1 MVASS
6 TFKQELLLREYG
18 INVHNLVKYI
28 LTLDDRAH
36 RTRAAQLLVN
46 LMARL
51 NPSIGSVQDAQQK
64 LWNHLFVMSDGQLD
78 VDAPFE
84 LSAMEYLNDKP
95 QRVEIPTKVPKF
107 KHYGKNVEALVQK
120 VIEIENEDERRAA
133 IISLGKLMKALYKA
147 YNKDTV
153 SDEVI
158 LSEMKI
164 LSQGKLSIELQGG
177 ETSTLFDVSPGV
189 QQQKTYSQKEPKE
202 QQQHK
207 HKKHGQHQQH
217 RQKHKNQ

>member
-28 LTLDDRAH
+28 LTIEDRSH

-46 LMARL
+46 LMAQL
-51 NPSIGSVQDAQQK
+51 NPAARDINDAQQK

-95 QRVEIPTKVPKF
+95 QRVEIPTQVPRF
-107 KHYGKNVEALVQK
+107 KHYGKNVEALVKK
-120 VIEIENEDERRAA
+120 VGEIENEEERRAA

-158 LSEMKI
+158 LSEMRI
-164 LSQGKLSIELQGG
+164 LSQGKLNIELPGG
-177 ETSTLFDVSPGV
+177 ETSTLFDVSPGI
-189 QQQKTYSQKEPKE
+189 QQQKNYQQKEQKE
-202 QQQHK
+202 QQHK
-207 HKKHGQHQQH
+207 HKKHGGHKQHH
-217 RQKHKNQ
+217 QKHKN

>member
-28 LTLDDRAH
+28 LTIEYRSH

-95 QRVEIPTKVPKF
+95 QRVEIPTQVPKF
-107 KHYGKNVEALVQK
+107 KHYGKNVEALVKK
-120 VIEIENEDERRAA
+120 VGEIENEEERRAA

-158 LSEMKI
+158 LSEMRI
-164 LSQGKLSIELQGG
+164 LSQGKLNIELPGG
-177 ETSTLFDVSPGV
+177 ETSTLFDVSPGI
-189 QQQKTYSQKEPKE
+189 QQQKNYQQKEQKE
-202 QQQHK
+202 QQHK
-207 HKKHGQHQQH
+207 HKKHGQHKQH
-217 RQKHKNQ
+217 HQKHKN

>member
-1 MVASS
+1 
-6 TFKQELLLREYG
+6 
-18 INVHNLVKYI
+18 
-28 LTLDDRAH
+28 
-36 RTRAAQLLVN
+36 
-46 LMARL
+46 
-51 NPSIGSVQDAQQK
+51 
-64 LWNHLFVMSDGQLD
+64 MSDGKLD

-95 QRVEIPTKVPKF
+95 QIVEIPTKVPKF

-120 VIEIENEDERRAA
+120 VIDIENEDERRAA

-158 LSEMKI
+158 LSEMRI
-164 LSQGKLSIELQGG
+164 LSQGKLNIELTG
-177 ETSTLFDVSPGV
+177 ETSTLFDVSPGI
-189 QQQKTYSQKEPKE
+189 QQQKNYSQKEPKE

-217 RQKHKNQ
+217 RQKHKN

>member
-1 MVASS
+1 M
-6 TFKQELLLREYG
+6 
-18 INVHNLVKYI
+18 NVHNLVKYI
-28 LTLDDRAH
+28 LTLEDRGH

-64 LWNHLFVMSDGQLD
+64 LWNHLFVMSDGKLD

-95 QRVEIPTKVPKF
+95 QIVEIPTKVPKF

-120 VIEIENEDERRAA
+120 VIAIENEDERKAA
-133 IISLGKLMKALYKA
+133 IVSLGKLMKALYKA

-158 LSEMKI
+158 LSEMRI
-164 LSQGKLSIELQGG
+164 LSQGKLNIELSG
-177 ETSTLFDVSPGV
+177 ETSTLFDVSPGI
-189 QQQKTYSQKEPKE
+189 QQQKNYSQKEPKE

-217 RQKHKNQ
+217 RQKHKN

>member
-6 TFKQELLLREYG
+6 SFKQELLLREYG
-18 INVHNLVKYI
+18 INVHNLVKYV
-28 LTLDDRAH
+28 LTIEDRAH
-36 RTRAAQLLVN
+36 RTKAAQMLVN

-95 QRVEIPTKVPKF
+95 QRVEIPTQVPKF
-107 KHYGKNVEALVQK
+107 KHYGKNVEALVEK
-120 VIEIENEDERRAA
+120 VSGLENEDERRAA
-133 IISLGKLMKALYKA
+133 IISLGKLMKALYKT
-147 YNKDTV
+147 YNKDAV
-153 SDEVI
+153 SDETI
-158 LSEMKI
+158 LSEMKA
-164 LSQGKLSIELQGG
+164 LSQGKLNIELSG
-177 ETSTLFDVSPGV
+177 ENSTLFDVSPGV
-189 QQQKTYSQKEPKE
+189 QQQKNYQQKDKE

-217 RQKHKNQ
+217 RQKYKNN

>member
-28 LTLDDRAH
+28 LTIEDRSH

-95 QRVEIPTKVPKF
+95 QIVEIPTKVPKF

-120 VIEIENEDERRAA
+120 VIDIENEDERRAA

-158 LSEMKI
+158 LSEMRI
-164 LSQGKLSIELQGG
+164 LSQGKLNIELTG
-177 ETSTLFDVSPGV
+177 ETSTLFDVSPGI
-189 QQQKTYSQKEPKE
+189 QQQKNYSQKEPKE

-217 RQKHKNQ
+217 RQKHKN

>member
-28 LTLDDRAH
+28 LTIEDRGH

-95 QRVEIPTKVPKF
+95 QIVEIPTKVPKF

-158 LSEMKI
+158 LSEMRI
-164 LSQGKLSIELQGG
+164 LSQGKLNIELTG

-189 QQQKTYSQKEPKE
+189 QQQKTYSQKEPQ

>member
-1 MVASS
+1 M
-6 TFKQELLLREYG
+6 LREYG

-64 LWNHLFVMSDGQLD
+64 LWNHLFVMADGQLD

-120 VIEIENEDERRAA
+120 VSEIENEDERRAG
-133 IISLGKLMKALYKA
+133 IIALGKLMKALYKA

-164 LSQGKLSIELQGG
+164 LSQGKLNIELTGG
-177 ETSTLFDVSPGV
+177 ETSTLFDVSPGI
-189 QQQKTYSQKEPKE
+189 QQQKTYSQKEPQ

-217 RQKHKNQ
+217 RPKHKNQ

>member
-6 TFKQELLLREYG
+6 SFKQELLLREYG

-64 LWNHLFVMSDGQLD
+64 LWNHLFVMSDGKLD

-107 KHYGKNVEALVQK
+107 KHYGKNVEALIQK
-120 VIEIENEDERRAA
+120 VSDIENEDERRAG
-133 IISLGKLMKALYKA
+133 IIALGKLMKALYKA

-158 LSEMKI
+158 LSEMRI
-164 LSQGKLSIELQGG
+164 LSQGKLNIELQGG
-177 ETSTLFDVSPGV
+177 DSSTLFDVSPGV
-189 QQQKTYSQKEPKE
+189 QQQKNYSQKEPQ

>member
-95 QRVEIPTKVPKF
+95 QIVEIPTKVPKF
-107 KHYGKNVEALVQK
+107 KHYGKNVEALVKK
-120 VIEIENEDERRAA
+120 VTDIENEDERRAA

-164 LSQGKLSIELQGG
+164 LSQGKLTIELQGG
-177 ETSTLFDVSPGV
+177 ETSTLFDVSPGI
-189 QQQKTYSQKEPKE
+189 QQQKNYSQKEPKE

-217 RQKHKNQ
+217 RQKHKN

>member
-64 LWNHLFVMSDGQLD
+64 LWNHLFVMADGQLD

-120 VIEIENEDERRAA
+120 VSEIENEDERRAG
-133 IISLGKLMKALYKA
+133 IIALGKLMKALYKA

-164 LSQGKLSIELQGG
+164 LSQGKLNIELTGG
-177 ETSTLFDVSPGV
+177 ETSTLFDVSPGI
-189 QQQKTYSQKEPKE
+189 QQQKTYSQKEPQ

-217 RQKHKNQ
+217 RPKHKNQ

>member
-28 LTLDDRAH
+28 LTIEDRSH

-95 QRVEIPTKVPKF
+95 QRVEIPTQVPKF
-107 KHYGKNVEALVQK
+107 KHYGKNVEALVKK
-120 VIEIENEDERRAA
+120 VGEIENEEERRAA

-158 LSEMKI
+158 LSEMRI
-164 LSQGKLSIELQGG
+164 LSQGKLNIELPGG
-177 ETSTLFDVSPGV
+177 ETSTLFDVSPGI
-189 QQQKTYSQKEPKE
+189 QQQKNYQQKEQKE
-202 QQQHK
+202 QQHK
-207 HKKHGQHQQH
+207 HKKHGQHKQH
-217 RQKHKNQ
+217 HQKHKN

>member
-1 MVASS
+1 M
-6 TFKQELLLREYG
+6 
-18 INVHNLVKYI
+18 LVG
-28 LTLDDRAH
+28 
-36 RTRAAQLLVN
+36 

-107 KHYGKNVEALVQK
+107 KHYGKNVEALIQK
-120 VIEIENEDERRAA
+120 VSDIENEDERRAG
-133 IISLGKLMKALYKA
+133 IIALGKLMKALYKA

-189 QQQKTYSQKEPKE
+189 QQQKTYSQKEPQ

-217 RQKHKNQ
+217 RQKHKN

>member
-28 LTLDDRAH
+28 LTLEDRGH

-120 VIEIENEDERRAA
+120 VSEIENEDERRAG
-133 IISLGKLMKALYKA
+133 IIALGKLMKSLYKA

-164 LSQGKLSIELQGG
+164 LSQGKLTIELQGG

-189 QQQKTYSQKEPKE
+189 QQQKSYSQKEP
-202 QQQHK
+202 QQQQK
-207 HKKHGQHQQH
+207 YKKHGGHQQH
-217 RQKHKNQ
+217 RQKHKN

>member
-6 TFKQELLLREYG
+6 SFKQELLLREYG
-18 INVHNLVKYI
+18 INVHNHVKYI
-28 LTLDDRAH
+28 LTLDVRAH

-64 LWNHLFVMSDGQLD
+64 LWNHLFVMADGKLD

-95 QRVEIPTKVPKF
+95 QRVEIPTKVPRF

-120 VIEIENEDERRAA
+120 VSDIENEDERRAG
-133 IISLGKLMKALYKA
+133 IIALGKLMKALYKA

-189 QQQKTYSQKEPKE
+189 QQQKTYSQKEPQ

-207 HKKHGQHQQH
+207 HKKHGAHQQH
-217 RQKHKNQ
+217 RQKHKN